1 MEHRSSPHSNPTVP
15 PALLFQDNPERELD
29 SLSPASEN
37 KAFENSKQ
45 ANVLNDSKCEDP
57 SVEETVIYWQQ
68 NSLTAI
74 TPSITNPSLILQNTH
89 DHLGSDHAELDYADL
104 EPLDELETFNSI
116 EKLINLPSLLD
127 TSLIVEPK
135 IFVHDEDNVETTLRS
150 STHHYYHIPSI
161 PLPIPIL
168 TQCHV
173 TLALALVEVAIV
185 LTTVTQKKNN
195 SIHPSKENR
204 H

>member
-1 MEHRSSPHSNPTVP
+1 VP
-15 PALLFQDNPERELD
+15 PALLFLNNLAQGSD
-29 SLSPASEN
+29 SLLLVSEN
-37 KAFENSKQ
+37 KAFEHSKQ
-45 ANVLNDSKCEDP
+45 ANDLNNVNRCEDP

-68 NSLTAI
+68 NSLTAT
-74 TPSITNPSLILQNTH
+74 TPSITNLSLTSQNTH

-127 TSLIVEPK
+127 TPLTVKPK
-135 IFVHDEDNVETTLRS
+135 VFDHDESDVESNLCPTTHRN
-150 STHHYYHIPSI
+150 YHLPSI

-168 TQCHV
+168 TRCHA
-173 TLALALVEVAIV
+173 TLALAIVEVALV
-185 LTTVTQKKNN
+185 LIATQKKNN
-195 SIHPSKENR
+195 FIHLNKENR

>member
-1 MEHRSSPHSNPTVP
+1 MP
-15 PALLFQDNPERELD
+15 PALLFRDNPERELD

-74 TPSITNPSLILQNTH
+74 TPFTTNLSLISQNTH
-89 DHLGSDHAELDYADL
+89 DHLGSDHEELDYADL
-104 EPLDELETFNSI
+104 EPLDELEIFNSV
-116 EKLINLPSLLD
+116 EKLINLPLSLD
-127 TSLIVEPK
+127 TPLIVKPK
-135 IFVHDEDNVETTLRS
+135 TFDHVEDNVETTLRS
-150 STHHYYHIPSI
+150 STHRYYHIPSI

-173 TLALALVEVAIV
+173 NLALALVEVAIV

>member
-1 MEHRSSPHSNPTVP
+1 MEHHSSLHSNSTVP
-15 PALLFQDNPERELD
+15 PALLFLDNPERELD
-29 SLSPASEN
+29 SLSPALEN
-37 KAFENSKQ
+37 KAFENLKQ

-74 TPSITNPSLILQNTH
+74 TPSTTNLSLISQNTH
-89 DHLGSDHAELDYADL
+89 DHLGSDRAELDYADL
-104 EPLDELETFNSI
+104 EPLDELETFNSDK
-116 EKLINLPSLLD
+116 KLINLPSLLD
-127 TSLIVEPK
+127 TPLIVEHET
-135 IFVHDEDNVETTLRS
+135 FDHVESEVDNTLRS
-150 STHHYYHIPSI
+150 STHRYYHIPSI

-195 SIHPSKENR
+195 SIHLNKENHR
-204 H
+204 